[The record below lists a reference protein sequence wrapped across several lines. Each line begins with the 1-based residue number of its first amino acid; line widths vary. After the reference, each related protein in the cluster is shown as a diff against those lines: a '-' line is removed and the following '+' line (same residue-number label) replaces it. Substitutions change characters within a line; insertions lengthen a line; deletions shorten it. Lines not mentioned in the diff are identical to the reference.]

1 MRPRSAAILA
11 IRVIA
16 LVFGIEAVTALIQ
29 FLILTADIRAGGGTG
44 SFWAT
49 LLTRLL
55 IAVALWRFAGDL
67 SRPMSHGTD
76 DEPPLAARRTVNV
89 AAVAFSVVGVIMLSN
104 AAIEFVSTLANPNR
118 FGLPISPLSLLRL
131 TGPAPG
137 FFDGRGAAIVVEL
150 VKFAVGL
157 ALVLASGNLARAL
170 SKLYPE
176 SEPPAAPP
184 TGDAP
189 PSA

>member
-11 IRVIA
+11 IRIIA

-29 FLILTADIRAGGGTG
+29 FLILTADVSGGGATA
-44 SFWAT
+44 SFWAS
-49 LLTRLL
+49 LFTRLL
-55 IAVALWRFAGDL
+55 IAVALWRFAADI
-67 SRPMSHGTD
+67 SRPMSSGTD

-89 AAVAFSVVGVIMLSN
+89 AAVAFSVVGVIMLTN
-104 AAIEFVSTLANPNR
+104 AAIEFVGTLATPTR
-118 FGLPISPLSLLRL
+118 FGSISPLSPLGGFTRQL
-131 TGPAPG
+131 PG

-157 ALVLASGNLARAL
+157 VLVLASGNLARAL

-184 TGDAP
+184 TEDP
-189 PSA
+189 SPSA

>member
-1 MRPRSAAILA
+1 MRPRSGAILA

-29 FLILTADIRAGGGTG
+29 FVILTADIRGGGGTA

-49 LLTRLL
+49 LFTRLL
-55 IAVALWRFAGDL
+55 IAVALWRFAEDL
-67 SRPMSHGTD
+67 SRPMSRGTD

-89 AAVAFSVVGVIMLSN
+89 AAVAFSVVGVIMLTN
-104 AAIEFVSTLANPNR
+104 AAIEFVGTLATPTR
-118 FGLPISPLSLLRL
+118 FGSLSPLSPLWF
-131 TGPAPG
+131 TGQLPG

-150 VKFAVGL
+150 VKFGVGL
-157 ALVLASGNLARAL
+157 ALILGSGNLARAL

-176 SEPPAAPP
+176 SEPPAAPSI
-184 TGDAP
+184 GGAP
-189 PSA
+189 PSV